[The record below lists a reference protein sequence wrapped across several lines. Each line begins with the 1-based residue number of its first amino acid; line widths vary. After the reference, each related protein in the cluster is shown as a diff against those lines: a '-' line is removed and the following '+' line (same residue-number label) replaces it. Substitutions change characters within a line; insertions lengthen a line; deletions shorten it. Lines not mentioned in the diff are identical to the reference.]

1 MRAVLQRVKSS
12 SVKVNKEEVGEIGNG
27 LNVLLGIEEGDDKED
42 IEYMVDKIV
51 NLRIFEDENGKMN
64 LSVLDVEGELL
75 VISQFTLLGDAR
87 KGRRPNFMKAL
98 SPDESEK
105 IYQEFCETIR
115 EKYNLPVKTGTFQEY
130 MEVEIIND
138 GPVTLLLDS
147 NKNF

>member
-1 MRAVLQRVKSS
+1 MRAVLQRVKRS
-12 SVKVNKEEVGEIGNG
+12 SVKVNDEEVGEVGYG

-42 IEYMVDKIV
+42 IEYMVDKVV

-105 IYQEFCETIR
+105 IYQVFCETIR